1 MIDGL
6 QALAEGMANCF
17 KLEYLIISCNSFT
30 AVGLRALSAFIRS
43 KKFCLQSLD
52 MRFMDIDGG
61 GMMALV
67 AGLARLQSLK
77 SLDLSYNVVG
87 DECLQYVRAGLA
99 NSCNLEKLV
108 SFRIMGRFQQ

>member
-1 MIDGL
+1 
-6 QALAEGMANCF
+6 
-17 KLEYLIISCNSFT
+17 
-30 AVGLRALSAFIRS
+30 
-43 KKFCLQSLD
+43 